1 MTQVT
6 FRRIGFFVAAP
17 LAIACALGT
26 LTPAASSDFHSLL
39 QAFGITPCTKNQPC
53 QTFSNSGVGPGVEG
67 ISAKG
72 KGVAGFTAFN
82 STSATNAQAGV
93 FGVDHS
99 STGTFDSGV
108 FGASNN
114 GIGVQGTS
122 VSGTAVVAQSQN
134 GVGLLAIST
143 NSTGIL
149 DAGAFNGV
157 DAATNNQSL
166 TTHRFFSGVFGHD
179 NSTDGGHVN
188 QGVAGTSTNGV
199 GVFASSTNWIG
210 AHVQGGFFNSNT
222 AMPALSVN
230 GNGSGFLIEG
240 CGVTQVNPC
249 GVVFGQPL
257 PVFQLDES
265 GNIGIAGQIFTSGTC
280 KTGCISTRKSGEK
293 RVRFFTP
300 RESLPTVEDFGK
312 ARLVSGQAYV
322 RLDPT
327 FANTIDESADYLV
340 FITPEGDNN
349 GLYIASKSPAGFA
362 VRESHGG
369 RSTLSFDYRVV
380 AKPYGEHAARLQMVT
395 VGRPGTP
402 LSGGGIRGVR

>member
-1 MTQVT
+1 MALESY
-6 FRRIGFFVAAP
+6 RRIGFFVALP
-17 LAIACALGT
+17 LAAACALGT

-39 QAFGITPCTKNQPC
+39 QAFGISSCTKNQPC

-72 KGVAGFTAFN
+72 NGVAGFTAFN
-82 STSATNAQAGV
+82 STSPSNARAGLAG
-93 FGVDHS
+93 FDHS
-99 STGTFDSGV
+99 SSGTFDSGV
-108 FGASNN
+108 FGSSNN
-114 GIGVQGTS
+114 GIGVQGLS
-122 VSGTAVVAQSQN
+122 VSGTAIVAQSQN
-134 GVGLLAIST
+134 GVGLIATSA
-143 NSTGIL
+143 NSTAII
-149 DAGAFNGV
+149 DAGAFNGI
-157 DAATNNQSL
+157 DAATTNQSL

-179 NSTDGGHVN
+179 NSNDGGHVN

-199 GVFASSTNWIG
+199 GVFASSANWIG
-210 AHVQGGFFNSNT
+210 AHVQGGFFNSTT

-249 GVVFGQPL
+249 GVVFGRPL

-265 GNIGIAGQIFTSGTC
+265 GNIGIAGQIFTSGGC
-280 KTGCISTRKSGEK
+280 KTGCISTRTSGEK

-312 ARLVSGQAYV
+312 AQLVGGQAYV
-322 RLDPT
+322 RLDPV
-327 FANTIDESADYLV
+327 FANTIDQSADYLV
-340 FITPEGDNN
+340 FVTPEGDNN
-349 GLYIASKSPAGFA
+349 GLYIKSKSAAGFV

-380 AKPYGEHAARLQMVT
+380 AKPYGAHAARLQMVT
-395 VGRPGTP
+395 VARPGMS
-402 LSGGGIRGVR
+402 LSDSYIRGVR